1 MSAATSD
8 ADAQKIADISN
19 KLKILSDQFTATLSQ
34 YQTTE
39 ADYKTLVSSQAMT
52 AAAQPI
58 DPSANSTVNG
68 TIGATISGKAELY
81 ATVPHAAYW
90 GQTGLSE
97 GTAHTP
103 AECLA
108 DCYSKP
114 ACTGATFDA
123 DTNYCWIRGGDGRV
137 TPGKTNQTAVIKKT
151 ILYGY
156 QLQELRQKLDHFRS
170 QIEALI
176 TQNTIIIETNAQLRA
191 QKETLLEHIRRMSGA
206 EQSELTALHVQHDTI
221 VEATQNSSLMVNQN
235 YARYIL
241 YLFGAIILGIF
252 LFKILMMPSGAS
264 STETAD
270 AVIRGGSNFIRRHI
284 TRS

>member
-1 MSAATSD
+1 MSD
-8 ADAQKIADISN
+8 ADAQKIADIST
-19 KLKILSDQFTATLSQ
+19 KLQVLSDQFTTTLSQ

-39 ADYKTLVSSQAMT
+39 ADYKALLSSQAMT

-68 TIGATISGKAELY
+68 TIGATIAGKAELY

-97 GTAHTP
+97 GTAHSPT
-103 AECLA
+103 ECLA

-123 DTNYCWIRGGDGRV
+123 DTNYCWIRSGDGRV
-137 TPGKTNQTAVIKKT
+137 TPGKTNQTAVVKKT

-170 QIEALI
+170 QIDTLI
-176 TQNTIIIETNAQLRA
+176 SQNTIIIESNAQLRA
-191 QKETLLEHIRRMSGA
+191 QKETLLEHIRKMTGVG
-206 EQSELTALHVQHDTI
+206 QNELASLRVQHDTI
-221 VEATQNSSLMVNQN
+221 VEATQNSALMVNQN
-235 YARYIL
+235 YARYVL

-252 LFKILMMPSGAS
+252 LFKILMMPSAAAATS
-264 STETAD
+264 SAAD
-270 AVIRGGSNFIRRHI
+270 VIIRGGSNLIKRNLVL
-284 TRS
+284 RS